1 MIVSPP
7 PRLMEDSRI
16 ESHSSNCRVIGDQ
29 CNPGRGHLKDPKK
42 STERVEIEVNEFEPV
57 IIHIFRSL

>member
-42 STERVEIEVNEFEPV
+42 STERVEIEVNE
-57 IIHIFRSL
+57 